1 MAPTLPRIVAHADWS
16 IHPRKR
22 WIARAALRADSHF
35 DAFPPEPVDPLET
48 FWSGLD
54 RAGDG
59 PAFVGFDFPIG
70 LPLAYAERA
79 GIDDFAAELANFGS
93 GRFAGFYDVAREA
106 HEVSPTRPFYP
117 DRVGG
122 RRRAHLLDGLG
133 LREPA
138 DLLRRCERRTAD
150 RNAACALF
158 WTLGGNQ
165 VGKAAIAG
173 WRDLL
178 APGLRSGA
186 DLAIWP
192 FHGRLS
198 DLLATRRVVVAETY
212 PGEVY
217 RHLGLGLRGG
227 KRRQEV
233 RRTKAARL
241 IAWAEDAGM
250 ALAPALVREIEDGFG
265 RDRAGEDRFDAVV
278 GLLGMLE
285 VVLGRRS
292 SGEPDDP
299 VVRRIEGWI
308 LGQRSA
314 PAG

>member
-1 MAPTLPRIVAHADWS
+1 VPAALPRLVAHADWS

-22 WIARAALRADSHF
+22 WLARAVLGSDGRYCAIA
-35 DAFPPEPVDPLET
+35 PEPVGPLET
-48 FWSGLD
+48 FWADFD
-54 RAGDG
+54 RASDG

-70 LPLAYAERA
+70 LPRAYAEPA
-79 GIDDFAAELANFGS
+79 GIHGFVAELANFGR
-93 GRFAGFYDVAREA
+93 GRFADFYEVAREA
-106 HEVSPTRPFYP
+106 QEISLARPFYP

-122 RRRAHLLDGLG
+122 RRRSHLLDGLG
-133 LREPA
+133 LSEHA
-138 DLLRRCERRTAD
+138 DLLRRCERRTAN

-178 APGLRSGA
+178 APALRSGA

-192 FHGRLS
+192 FHGGLG
-198 DLLATRRVVVAETY
+198 DLLAKHRLVVAETY

-217 RHLGLGLRGG
+217 RHLGLDLRRG

-233 RRTKAARL
+233 RRNHAARL
-241 IAWAEDAGM
+241 MAWAEDAGVDLEP
-250 ALAPALVREIEDGFG
+250 ALALEIEDGFG
-265 RDRAGEDRFDAVV
+265 SDRAGEDRFDAVV
-278 GLLGMLE
+278 GLLGMLN
-285 VVLGRRS
+285 VVLGYRPA
-292 SGEPDDP
+292 GEPDDP

-308 LGQRSA
+308 LGQPIA
-314 PAG
+314 PSG